1 MRKRIEEYLKTLTT
15 TELAAG
21 GLLQPE
27 QAERFLD
34 LTLEYSTL
42 LQQVRAEGKARNKG
56 EVDTLNIGGVCTV
69 PATEPASETIDERLP
84 DFGKIEFSMVKLRSA
99 FNMSTET
106 LLDNVESDIRVA
118 GLPGRQE
125 GEEPPGDFRDT
136 LMRAYAKRIATDI
149 ELAAI
154 QGDTTHTGVTLKD
167 KLLKC
172 NDGWLKLAQVAPT
185 CHIVDAGSKNVSV
198 KLFAAMLEALPSPYL
213 KTPAD
218 LRWIVGSRVNIKWTS
233 KLAERQTTLG
243 DDVLK
248 GMGVSPFGIPMMLV
262 PLMPEDGIVGTIGGH
277 GFIMLTYLENLNYV
291 YRRLVEMY
299 WEFRPRKDLW
309 ENTTYTE
316 TDYMIENKDAM
327 VLATNVKVDAT
338 LGYGETAP

>member
-1 MRKRIEEYLKTLTT
+1 MRNRIEEYLKTLTT

-34 LTLEYSTL
+34 FTLEYSTL
-42 LQQVRAEGKARNKG
+42 LKEVRAEGKARNKG

-69 PATEPASETIDERLP
+69 PASEPETESIDEKLP
-84 DFGKIEFSMVKLRSA
+84 DFGKIEFAMVKLRSA

-106 LLDNVESDIRVA
+106 LLDNIESDIRVT
-118 GLPGRQE
+118 GLPGKQQ
-125 GEEPPGDFRDT
+125 GEEPPGDFRET

-149 ELAAI
+149 ELGAI
-154 QGDTTHTGVTLKD
+154 QGDTAHTGTTMKD

-172 NDGWLKLAQVAPT
+172 NNGWLKMAQLPLDS
-185 CHIVDAGSKNVSV
+185 CHIVDAGSKNVSI
-198 KLFAAMLEALPSPYL
+198 KLFAAMLEALPAPYL

-218 LRWIVGSRVNIKWTS
+218 LRWLVGSRLNIRWTS

-248 GMGVSPFGIPMMLV
+248 GMGVAPFGIPMMLV
-262 PLMPEDGIVGTIGGH
+262 PLMPEDKVVGTIGSH

-299 WEFRPRKDLW
+299 WEFRPRKDIW

-338 LGYGETAP
+338 KGYGE